1 MRVGCLLSYKRLAGI
16 HRAVVLVVCLVC
28 AVRPSFSQPRTP
40 TKSELPKERAN
51 TFSLYGGM
59 GVKLGAAP
67 AMVDYINTIADPS
80 QRASDFA
87 TDVEFFGGTE
97 FPLGD
102 EWGGALEYAY
112 LFKSYTLATSNA
124 GTYTLFYNIQMPTA
138 IVQYVIPGKGYFVKF
153 GGGIGYHAGSVEQ
166 SNSLYGTDST
176 YTARGFG
183 IKANIVGETAFDE
196 HLFGYI
202 SGDMRW
208 EFFGKLKNSKG
219 NELRNFGQTAS
230 LSMFI
235 VGIGFGL
242 IYYF

>member
-1 MRVGCLLSYKRLAGI
+1 MSYERLAGI
-16 HRAVVLVVCLVC
+16 RRTVVLVVCLVC
-28 AVRPSFSQPRTP
+28 AVRLSYSQPRTL
-40 TKSELPKERAN
+40 TQSELPKERAN

-67 AMVDYINTIADPS
+67 AMVDYINTFADPS

-87 TDVEFFGGTE
+87 TDVEFFGGAE
-97 FPLGD
+97 FPLSN

-112 LFKSYTLATSNA
+112 LFKSYTLPTSNA
-124 GTYTLFYNIQMPTA
+124 GTYTLFYNIHMPTA
-138 IVQYVIPGKGYFVKF
+138 IAQYVIPGKGYFMKF
-153 GGGIGYHAGSVEQ
+153 GGGIGYHVGSVEQ
-166 SNSLYGTDST
+166 SNSIYGTDST

-183 IKANIVGETAFDE
+183 IKAQAVGETAFDE

-208 EFFGKLKNSKG
+208 EFFGKLKNSSG
-219 NELRNFGQTAS
+219 NEMRNLGQTAS
-230 LSMFI
+230 LSMFV
-235 VGIGFGL
+235 VGLGFGL